1 MLGFELTVGAVWRR
15 RPAVMKGG
23 SFPALAESVGG
34 LFLDGLAQRQK
45 SWPEREVRGT
55 FLQDGFSVVTP
66 SLGSWGRLGD
76 MRPMLG
82 AGE

>member
-1 MLGFELTVGAVWRR
+1 MIG
-15 RPAVMKGG
+15 RPA
-23 SFPALAESVGG
+23 PALAERRGG

-45 SWPEREVRGT
+45 SWPEWEVRGT